1 LGMAMLAVVVVAAM
15 AFPSD
20 NVVEAKKNNEAVLQF
35 TIGVSPDQSV
45 GEIVD
50 LVRSAANIGSSGLD
64 GFSVDSFFDI
74 EYRVTTT
81 VNGTISASADIEM
94 RAVPNS
100 PDMNPGTIIDNVR
113 KAVGDKRY
121 EFKGHVTVLK

>member
-1 LGMAMLAVVVVAAM
+1 MAMLAIAVVAAM

-20 NVVEAKKNNEAVLQF
+20 NTIEAKKKDETVLQF
-35 TIGVSPDQSV
+35 TIGVPPEQSV

-50 LVRSAANIGSSGLD
+50 LVRAAANIGSSGQD
-64 GFSVDSFFDI
+64 GFIVDSFFDV
-74 EYRVTTT
+74 EYRVSTT
-81 VNGTISASADIEM
+81 VNGTIEASVDIEM

-100 PDMNPGTIIDNVR
+100 PDLNPGTIIDNVR

-121 EFKGHVTVLK
+121 EFRGHVTVLK